1 MSAPKLHQ
9 HNTTRS
15 LSRSIDRSI
24 VSLTLCPFVCLPA
37 FVLDLPPRPCPL
49 PHVDYEDR
57 PPCESFA
64 RYGACPRGEACW
76 YPHIAMTTSTKQTAE
91 RPKAAILTS
100 RVYACRLAVRAQELL
115 QRLGDGS
122 ENVCHIVG
130 HVSASA
136 KPKADVA
143 LLLDR
148 EGWSSDQVLARVLS
162 DGDLRGCAIAAFRCD
177 GLAETL
183 EDAAAGAACELA
195 AMGSG
200 AGVARLSAFPPSSRG
215 AASEALRGAGVS
227 IFDPTTA
234 AAGSGHHDPAP
245 RAVVDVVAASKG
257 GKTLYYWGVRGEE
270 AAMASGVPLLS
281 EGGRLFLDE
290 GRTARMRRENA
301 VCRAYFKLE
310 EALRVAGVRVGGGWT
325 CLDIGAS
332 PGGWSQCLCRRLG
345 GNGRVVAVDPAA
357 LQFSDTKM
365 VHLPVLA
372 EDTDEFR
379 ERVRLASEGRKI
391 DLIACDANVNP
402 NLSARLAL
410 SLLPLQQSA
419 RAVLV
424 LSLKNFVGRR
434 KRWEREIAEI
444 AELVE
449 GSGYERVRVVHL
461 FNNAPMEKTL
471 VATRMVSR

>member
-1 MSAPKLHQ
+1 M
-9 HNTTRS
+9 
-15 LSRSIDRSI
+15 
-24 VSLTLCPFVCLPA
+24 
-37 FVLDLPPRPCPL
+37 
-49 PHVDYEDR
+49 
-57 PPCESFA
+57 
-64 RYGACPRGEACW
+64 
-76 YPHIAMTTSTKQTAE
+76 
-91 RPKAAILTS
+91 
-100 RVYACRLAVRAQELL
+100 
-115 QRLGDGS
+115 GDGS

-227 IFDPTTA
+227 IFAPAA
-234 AAGSGHHDPAP
+234 AAGSHHDLAP